1 MEEISFLDNA
11 SASYDDLLMNGAP
24 SPPLQFERP
33 TTGRAERVDAPVL
46 NPVTQEVLE
55 VSNIIYERH
64 ADGRPPRRAYWVGR
78 KLKKCIFGVVK
89 ECTLL
94 QFTNNVNVPWEVTP
108 NKAAVKIMSWQK
120 IRELEHIEDPI
131 KEVAAMQ
138 YVNRNGNHRHV
149 MGLYDVLEDEDY
161 LLMFMPFCSSGDLF
175 SFVQQAGQFPE
186 PMARYWFRQIL
197 EVRACDGT
205 LFCCWVPYVFL
216 VLRNAKNKPSSSSFL
231 QGLTHLQK
239 AGVCHR
245 DMSLENI
252 LVDEYKTSVVID
264 LGMCLK
270 IPYDDGMNDGVAD
283 ISAGTLRRLIKPLI
297 PCGKPNYISP
307 EVLKSQEP
315 FDGFAID
322 LWASG
327 VILFI
332 MLVGLPPW
340 EFAREED
347 PRYRMVVRGGLDRML
362 RSWQRPVSPQAT
374 DLLQKMFRE
383 NPSERLSLC
392 EVKDHPWLVHEE
404 SAPGSESLPSST
416 APANEAWRG

>member
-1 MEEISFLDNA
+1 MEDLAFLENA
-11 SASYDDLLMNGAP
+11 SASFDDLAMGGHP

-33 TTGRAERVDAPVL
+33 GTGRAERVDAPVL
-46 NPVTQEVLE
+46 NPITQEVLE

-64 ADGRPPRRAYWVGR
+64 ADGRPPERAYWVGR

-94 QFTNNVNVPWEVTP
+94 RFRNNVNVPWEVTP
-108 NKAAVKIMSWQK
+108 DKAAVKIMSWKK

-138 YVNRNGNHRHV
+138 YVSKDGTHPHV
-149 MGLYDVLEDEDY
+149 MGLLDVLQDEEY

-175 SFVQQAGQFPE
+175 SFVQQAGKFPE

-197 EVRACDGT
+197 EVIKRCSLYRRHSVYCFEST
-205 LFCCWVPYVFL
+205 YTIH
-216 VLRNAKNKPSSSSFL
+216 LRRL
-231 QGLTHLQK
+231 QGLSHLQK
-239 AGVCHR
+239 MGVCHR

-270 IPYDDGMNDGVAD
+270 VPYDDGETGGVAD
-283 ISAGTLRRLIKPLI
+283 VSAGTLRRLVTPLI

-322 LWASG
+322 LWASA

-347 PRYRMVVRGGLDRML
+347 PRYRMVVRGGLERML
-362 RSWQRPVSPQAT
+362 RSWQRPVSPLAA
-374 DLLQKMFRE
+374 DLLQKMLRE
-383 NPSERLSLC
+383 DPRERLSLC
-392 EVKDHPWLVHEE
+392 EIKDHPWVVYDEG
-404 SAPGSESLPSST
+404 SAPSESLPP
-416 APANEAWRG
+416 APVDEAWRK